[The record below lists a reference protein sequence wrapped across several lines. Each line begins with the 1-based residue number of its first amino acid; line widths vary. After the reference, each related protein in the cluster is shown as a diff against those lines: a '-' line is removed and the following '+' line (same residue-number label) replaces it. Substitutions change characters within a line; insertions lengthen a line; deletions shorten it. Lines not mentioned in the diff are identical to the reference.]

1 MYMISLVK
9 ILEDLPKNKWVDVNP
24 IKYSDDLI
32 SVVQTAYKNAP
43 KGSFV
48 NSKKD
53 LMGSDWHSVDID
65 VEPDVD
71 ATIFYRKA
79 RGNESWKGI
88 KIQGIGHDGSRPAIE
103 KVLDKLK
110 SMLSKKGVW
119 IEASD
124 ALEHV
129 LYKSGV
135 NYISD
140 EEMARKVFPDTD
152 LKFTGN
158 KGQYTRFAGS
168 TKVKETM
175 FGNPVLK

>member
-9 ILEDLPKNKWVDVNP
+9 ILEGLPKNKWVDVDP

-43 KGSFV
+43 KGSFI

-53 LMGSDWHSVDID
+53 LIGSDWHSIDID
-65 VEPDVD
+65 TDPDVD

-88 KIQGIGHDGSRPAIE
+88 KIQGIGHDGSRPSIE
-103 KVLDKLK
+103 KVLGRLK
-110 SMLSKKGVW
+110 SMLFKKGVW

-129 LYKSGV
+129 LYKYGV
-135 NYISD
+135 KYISD
-140 EEMARKVFPDTD
+140 EEMARKVFPNTD
-152 LKFTGN
+152 LEFTGN
-158 KGQYTRFAGS
+158 RGQYTRFAGS
-168 TKVKETM
+168 VKVKETI
-175 FGNPVLK
+175 FGNPILK